1 MNRKKRKHGGE
12 NHKMS
17 NIEFDESFDMNKK
30 QIITLIV
37 SVVAIIAL
45 IASVAVAVYWMQ
57 SDTIQINPQP
67 TPTPTPEPTAE
78 PTPTPTA
85 TPEPETLIIEAS
97 TTTPYIGETYTLT
110 AHCTDYTPN
119 LPVELYRNDVFM
131 QSANTDANGYVTFT
145 LTDSEQSNYYVRAE
159 HT

>member
-1 MNRKKRKHGGE
+1 
-12 NHKMS
+12 MS

-37 SVVAIIAL
+37 SVAAIIAL
-45 IASVAVAVYWMQ
+45 VASVAVAAYWMQ
-57 SDTIQINPQP
+57 SNTVTITPQ
-67 TPTPTPEPTAE
+67 PTPTPEPTVE

-85 TPEPETLIIEAS
+85 TPEPEDLIIEAS
-97 TTTPYIGETYTLT
+97 TTTPYINEEYTLT

-119 LPVELYRNDVFM
+119 LPVELYRNGEFL

-145 LTDSEQSNYYVRAE
+145 LTDSEPTEYYVRAE